1 MDITQIVNAA
11 DDSQVRAVLTQL
23 LSQYLNP
30 AFGAL
35 PKNEVELLMLNSL
48 AQLGAISAEPQVYEL
63 VSSLRVTRAK
73 ARGLLYNRELRQ
85 SSTADLD
92 QKIKNLLKR
101 PLLQKDGELFVL
113 EVENPLLADHLRAKL
128 HSLGYLSD
136 GSFSP
141 SLIKLSLAA
150 VCALIE
156 SLLTAEEVR
165 RVQAALVAAG
175 APDSSFKGVLKA
187 TLKKLASK
195 IAADSGEALL
205 NKASELMSPILEAG
219 VELLSAKARALFT
232 DDEQP

>member
-11 DDSQVRAVLTQL
+11 DQAKVRAVLAQL

-63 VSSLRVTRAK
+63 VANLRVTRAK

-85 SSTADLD
+85 SSAADLD
-92 QKIKNLLKR
+92 LKVKTLLKR

-113 EVENPLLADHLRAKL
+113 EVENPLVADHLRAKL
-128 HSLGYLSD
+128 QSLGYLSD

-156 SLLTAEEVR
+156 SLLTADEVR

-175 APDSSFKGVLKA
+175 APDGSFKGVLKA

-195 IAADSGEALL
+195 IAADSGEALME
-205 NKASELMSPILEAG
+205 KASELMSPILDAG
-219 VELLSAKARALFT
+219 IAVLSAKAGELFAPT
-232 DDEQP
+232 PA

>member
-11 DDSQVRAVLTQL
+11 DDSKVRAVLAQL
-23 LSQYLNP
+23 LSQYLSP

-35 PKNEVELLMLNSL
+35 PKHEVELLLLNSL

-63 VSSLRVTRAK
+63 VANLRVTRAK

-85 SSTADLD
+85 SSAADLD
-92 QKIKNLLKR
+92 RKVKTLLKR

-113 EVENPLLADHLRAKL
+113 EVDNPLLADHLRAKL
-128 HSLGYLSD
+128 QSLGYLSD

-156 SLLTAEEVR
+156 ALLSPDEVR
-165 RVQAALVAAG
+165 RVQAALIAAG
-175 APDSSFKGVLKA
+175 APDSSFQGVLKA

-195 IAADSGEALL
+195 IASDSGEALMD
-205 NKASELMSPILEAG
+205 KAATLMSPILDAG
-219 VELLSAKARALFT
+219 IALLSERAEALFASS
-232 DDEQP
+232 